1 MASTMTREEKMR
13 RLEDGLRVAMAL
25 SDGGDGDADMR
36 KLLRKLRDLDHEF
49 RVDDKGNRRLY
60 VGSSADRSKWHEV
73 RESKSGSVYCKC
85 PNHAFKRARNGDV
98 CKHVVYAQAL
108 GLDVPRTAD
117 FV

>member
-1 MASTMTREEKMR
+1 MAGTMTQEEKMR
-13 RLEDGLRVAMAL
+13 LLEDGLRVAMVL
-25 SDGGDGDADMR
+25 SDDAESDMR
-36 KLLRKLRDLDHEF
+36 KLLHKLRNLDHEF
-49 RVDDKGNRRLY
+49 RVDEKSNRRLY
-60 VGSSADRSKWHEV
+60 VGSSADRSKWHEA

-98 CKHVVYAQAL
+98 CKHVVYVQAL